1 MKLKIGKIFQS
12 RIDSS
17 YEVNISDEEELIT
30 RTSVESCSVKFRH
43 CRVEKA
49 QDSMGIRQRRAGL
62 QPAVTAQLKKKPS
75 LSQCSTPQTA
85 INLPVNLYDYIFD
98 VPQGEDAIKSTE
110 KVNTRGVRR
119 GARDSGALHVRA
131 CVS

>member
-1 MKLKIGKIFQS
+1 M
-12 RIDSS
+12 R
-17 YEVNISDEEELIT
+17 
-30 RTSVESCSVKFRH
+30 
-43 CRVEKA
+43 
-49 QDSMGIRQRRAGL
+49 IRQRRAGL

-119 GARDSGALHVRA
+119 GARDSGAPHVRA
-131 CVS
+131 CVSWENYGISSRGNSDGTAGADPNGANHRPGRVGSIMLL

>member
-1 MKLKIGKIFQS
+1 
-12 RIDSS
+12 
-17 YEVNISDEEELIT
+17 
-30 RTSVESCSVKFRH
+30 
-43 CRVEKA
+43 
-49 QDSMGIRQRRAGL
+49 MGIRQRRAGL

-119 GARDSGALHVRA
+119 GARDSGLLMCVRVYREKIMESHLA
-131 CVS
+131 GIPMEQQVRIPTVPITVQDESVRSCSSRLLSRPSLA